1 MIPSMPL
8 RPLIAAA
15 VLGAILAGA
24 FLAPALRAADTG
36 AAPAVRP
43 ALTVTVAQPQMQS
56 LRLALQANGNIMAW
70 QEASL
75 GAEIGGLRLQDV
87 LVNVG
92 DTVKAGQ
99 VLATFAQE
107 TVRADIAQARA
118 ALAEA
123 KASAAEARAN
133 AERAQ
138 SLKAS
143 GALSESQINQYVT
156 GGQTAQARVE
166 SARAS
171 LAAQELRLKF
181 TQVRAPDS
189 GVISSRTATVGAVV
203 SAGTELFRMIR
214 KGRLEWRGEVTSAEV
229 GRVRVGDPVTVVAAS
244 GERLRGKVRT
254 VGPTVDPQTRN
265 TLVYVDLPGAGAS
278 GSSAKAGMFARGEFE
293 LGSAQ
298 GLTVPQQAVVMREA
312 FNYVFV
318 VGADNRVAQRK
329 IQAGRRDGDRVEV
342 LDGLAPTDRV
352 AVRGAGF
359 LTDGD
364 VVRVVDTPA
373 PAATPATAV
382 TR

>member
-1 MIPSMPL
+1 MISPMLPRL
-8 RPLIAAA
+8 LIAAT
-15 VLGAILAGA
+15 LGAL
-24 FLAPALRAADTG
+24 LAPSLQAAGPD

-43 ALTVTVAQPQMQS
+43 ALTVTVATPQTAT
-56 LRLALQANGNIMAW
+56 LRVSLQANGNIMAW
-70 QEASL
+70 QEASI
-75 GAEIGGLRLQDV
+75 GAEIGGLRLQEV

-99 VLATFAQE
+99 TLATFAPE
-107 TVRADIAQARA
+107 TVRADIAQTRA

-123 KASAAEARAN
+123 EASAAEARAN

-189 GVISSRTATVGAVV
+189 GVISARTATVGAVV
-203 SAGTELFRMIR
+203 NAGTELFRMIR
-214 KGRLEWRGEVTSAEV
+214 KARLEWRAEVTSAEV
-229 GRVRVGDPVTVVAAS
+229 GRVRVGDPVAVTTAS
-244 GERLRGKVRT
+244 GERLQGKVRV

-265 TLVYVDLPGAGAS
+265 TLVYVDLPGAGAAA
-278 GSSAKAGMFARGEFE
+278 SSAKAGMFARGEFQ
-293 LGSAQ
+293 LGAKP

-318 VGADNRVAQRK
+318 VGPDHRVAQRK
-329 IQAGRRDGDRVEV
+329 IQTGRRDGDRVEV
-342 LDGLAPTDRV
+342 LEGLKPDERI

-359 LTDGD
+359 LADGD
-364 VVRVVDTPA
+364 TVRVVDTPA
-373 PAATPATAV
+373 PAA
-382 TR
+382 R

>member
-1 MIPSMPL
+1 MPL

-15 VLGAILAGA
+15 LLGAVLAGIA
-24 FLAPALRAADTG
+24 LVPAPQAAGKDDAPA
-36 AAPAVRP
+36 PRP
-43 ALTVTVAQPQMQS
+43 ALTVTVAKPQMQS
-56 LRLALQANGNIMAW
+56 LRVSLQANGNIMAW
-70 QEASL
+70 QEASI
-75 GAEIGGLRLQDV
+75 GAEIGGLRLEEV
-87 LVNVG
+87 RVNVG
-92 DTVKAGQ
+92 DAVKAGQ
-99 VLATFAQE
+99 VLATFAAE

-123 KASAAEARAN
+123 EASAAEARAN
-133 AERAQ
+133 AERAI

-143 GALSESQINQYVT
+143 GALSESQIHQYVT

-189 GVISSRTATVGAVV
+189 GIISSRTATVGAVV
-203 SAGTELFRMIR
+203 SPGTELFRMIR
-214 KGRLEWRGEVTSAEV
+214 KGRLEWRAEVTSAEV
-229 GRVRVGDPVTVVAAS
+229 GRIHVGDSAAIVAAS
-244 GERLRGKVRT
+244 GERLQGKVRT
-254 VGPTVDPQTRN
+254 IGPTVDPQTRN
-265 TLVYVDLPGAGAS
+265 TLVYVDLPGAGAA
-278 GSSAKAGMFARGEFE
+278 GSSAKAGMFARGEFQ

-298 GLTVPQQAVVMREA
+298 AMTVPQQAVVMREA

-318 VGADNRVAQRK
+318 VGPDNRVAQRK
-329 IQAGRRDGDRVEV
+329 VQTGRRDGDRVEI
-342 LDGLAPTDRV
+342 LEGLSPDARI

-364 VVRVVDTPA
+364 LVSIVDTPA
-373 PAATPATAV
+373 PAATPATAI